1 MPASYAA
8 HRAQLEA
15 LLNAWGM
22 KPAFAERTA
31 EVMSWADLHGVD
43 SHGISMVPL
52 YYDRSRNGRVNMA
65 AEPRVLKETP
75 VSALLDGDGGLG
87 HEPGRQAM
95 ELAIA
100 KARAAGVG
108 VVVVRNS
115 SHFGAAGFYTRM
127 AADAG
132 LVGMAATSA
141 SAIQVAPTFGKE
153 APLRTDPWSFAAP

>member
-15 LLNAWGM
+15 LLTAWGM
-22 KPAFAERTA
+22 KPEFAERTA
-31 EVMSWADLHGVD
+31 EVMSWADLHGID

-52 YYDRSRNGRVNMA
+52 YYERSRNGRVNMA

-100 KARAAGVG
+100 KARGDRRRRGRRAQLVAFRRRRVLHPHGGRCRAGRHVG
-108 VVVVRNS
+108 HLRVGDPG
-115 SHFGAAGFYTRM
+115 GAHIG
-127 AADAG
+127 
-132 LVGMAATSA
+132 
-141 SAIQVAPTFGKE
+141 
-153 APLRTDPWSFAAP
+153 